1 VILVGLVAAALAA
14 FAAVRAAFAAGA
26 PALGAALAVGC
37 VASALL
43 VARDTRRAR
52 FGMSTGAVG
61 AVTAVLLLLLGAQ
74 LV

>member
-1 VILVGLVAAALAA
+1 MGLVAAALAA

-26 PALGAALAVGC
+26 PALGATLAVGC

-52 FGMSTGAVG
+52 FGVFTGAVG
-61 AVTAVLLLLLGAQ
+61 AATALLLLLLGAR

>member
-14 FAAVRAAFAAGA
+14 FAAVRTALAAGA

-52 FGMSTGAVG
+52 FGISTGAAG
-61 AVTAVLLLLLGAQ
+61 AITALLLLLLGAR